1 MASDVSLRVVPRL
14 VVSVIRCKKVVSCA
28 YTFVVLTSSL
38 LGVGRREQVKDPSS
52 AVTVAA
58 AEGWGASL

>member
-1 MASDVSLRVVPRL
+1 MASDVSLGVVPRL
-14 VVSVIRCKKVVSCA
+14 VASVIRCKKVVSCA
-28 YTFVVLTSSL
+28 YAVVVLSLSL

-58 AEGWGASL
+58 VEGWGALM